1 MPGIRSYG
9 AYIPKYRL
17 GPETA
22 GWTYRGEKAVANFD
36 EDSITMA
43 VAAGTDCLKG
53 LDRSL
58 VDGILFAT
66 TTPPYL
72 EKQSAALIATA
83 LDLRRDISSADVT
96 NVLRA
101 GTTAIRMASEA
112 VESGH
117 AKNVLVLAADC
128 RMAAPRDPLEPSL
141 GAGAAA
147 LLISS
152 EDVAAEI
159 EAVHS
164 VTENMLDV
172 WRSEDDTF
180 IRSWED
186 RFVIE
191 EGYLRV
197 VPEAVKAFLSKQN
210 LSPKDFQKAIYHS
223 SDARRHGQ
231 LARMLGFEEGQVQD
245 PLYGQVGNTGA
256 AFPLMLLVAAL
267 EEAKAGERIL
277 VAAYGDGC
285 DVLSLRANE
294 KVEAMRDGH
303 RGVKAHLESKRILKS
318 YDEYARWRE
327 LMPTAAARRPAPAMP
342 SVSALLRETDK
353 NLRLHAVR
361 CKQCG
366 YRQFPPE
373 RVCVKCQTRDQFER
387 ERLSDVPAEVFTYS
401 LDYVAGTPDIPL
413 VIAVINFAGGGR
425 MLCMMTDRE
434 VEDVRIGLPVEMS
447 FRKLH
452 TVGGIHNYYWK
463 STPVRA

>member
-1 MPGIRSYG
+1 MVGIRSCG

-17 GPETA
+17 GADTA
-22 GWTYRGEKAVANFD
+22 GWTYRGEKAIANFD

-43 VAAGTDCLKG
+43 AAAGADCLRG
-53 LDRSL
+53 MDRSI

-72 EKQSAALIATA
+72 EKQNAAIIATA
-83 LDLRRDISSADVT
+83 LDLRRDITSADVT

-101 GTTAIRMASEA
+101 GTTAMRMASEA
-112 VESGH
+112 IQAGD
-117 AKNVLVLAADC
+117 AKNVLVVAADC
-128 RMAAPRDPLEPSL
+128 RLAAPRDPAEPSL
-141 GAGAAA
+141 GAGAVA

-152 EDVAAEI
+152 EDVGAEI
-159 EAVHS
+159 EASHS
-164 VTENMLDV
+164 VTESVLDV
-172 WRSEDDTF
+172 WRSEDDDF

-191 EGYLRV
+191 EGYLRII
-197 VPEAVKAFLSKQN
+197 PEAVKTFLAKNN
-210 LSPKDFQKAIYHS
+210 LTPKDFQKATYHS
-223 SDARRHGQ
+223 TDARRHGQ
-231 LARMLGFEEGQVQD
+231 LARMLGFEEGQIQD

-256 AFPLMLLVAAL
+256 AYPLMLLVAAL
-267 EEAKAGERIL
+267 EEAKAGDRIL

-285 DVLSLRANE
+285 DVYSIRANE
-294 KVEAMRDGH
+294 KVNAARDGH
-303 RGVKAHLESKRILKS
+303 RGVKGHLESKRLLKS

-327 LMPTAAARRPAPAMP
+327 LIPTAAARRPAPAMP

-353 NLRLHAVR
+353 NIRLHGVR

-373 RVCVKCQTRDQFER
+373 RVCVKCQTRDQFEA
-387 ERLSDVPAEVFTYS
+387 ERLSDVPAEIFTYS

-413 VIAVINFAGGGR
+413 VITVINFEGGGR

-434 VEDVRIGLPVEMS
+434 TEDVRIGLPVEMS
-447 FRKLH
+447 FRKLR

-463 STPVRA
+463 SMPIRA